1 MFQVL
6 VSNLDKF
13 RHQVT
18 QVAFNN
24 CAPFSKCIKKNDV
37 RTTDDAEDKNLV
49 MPMYNLIVWNNKEF
63 MVLSKR
69 WGN

>member
-37 RTTDDAEDKNLV
+37 RTIDDAEDKNLV
-49 MPMYNLIVWNNKEF
+49 MPMYNLIV
-63 MVLSKR
+63 
-69 WGN
+69 